1 MNIIDK
7 SVELNT
13 NIHKLK
19 LKNKNISL
27 NRENIKVFSDD
38 FVV

>member
-7 SVELNT
+7 SVELKT
-13 NIHKLK
+13 KIHKLK

-27 NRENIKVFSDD
+27 SLENIKVLSDD
-38 FVV
+38 LVV